1 MPFVRN
7 MVRFDG
13 WWRNTL
19 TGGGGISVSELPPP
33 PCTAQKCSGYALGLS
48 SWIRP
53 NAQLET
59 ELVHGVHDQ
68 DIAWC
73 AARQVCGD

>member
-7 MVRFDG
+7 MVRLFV
-13 WWRNTL
+13 RNMVRL
-19 TGGGGISVSELPPP
+19 DGGGGIYVSALPPP
-33 PCTAQKCSGYALGLS
+33 PCAAQKCSGYALGLS

-53 NAQLET
+53 NAQPGT

-68 DIAWC
+68 DIARC